1 MTHGRGRHGRRYYLQ
16 DVPLD
21 EARARYNQ
29 ALEAAGALRHAGSES
44 VLVQNALARITAA
57 PVWARRS
64 APHYDSAAMDGVA
77 VRSRD
82 TAGATETSPL
92 PLTLPDQARWVDTG
106 EPIPEGFDAV
116 IMVEVVQEVD
126 DTTIQ
131 ITAPV
136 PPYNHVRAIGEDIVA
151 SELLLPENHMLRPA
165 DLGACAAA
173 GVIELQV
180 RPKPRVAIIPT
191 GTELVDIGADPKPG
205 DIVEFNSLVL
215 GGMLNEWGAE
225 PVRFSPV
232 SDDPEKLQCAISTAV
247 EQCDLVLVNAGS
259 SAGAEDY
266 TAGLVEKLGELV
278 VHGVAIRP
286 GHPIVLGVVEG
297 KSVIGIPGY
306 PVSAAISCELF
317 VQPIIEAMLGREVI
331 PRQTAK
337 AVVTRRVQSP
347 MGEDEFLRVRLG
359 QVGDR
364 MVATPVQRGA
374 GVISSLVR
382 ADGLTL
388 IPRSVEGVE
397 AGSEVL
403 VQLLKPIEEVR
414 KTIVAIGSHD
424 MVLDLIASRLS
435 SKTGGPGLSSANV
448 GSMGGLLAIR
458 RGEAHIA
465 GTHLMDEETGEYN
478 VAFIERYI
486 PNREVA
492 LVYLV
497 ARTQGLMVKGGN
509 PQGISSLS
517 DLTRSDISF
526 VNRQRG
532 SGTRV
537 LLDFELRKM
546 GIDANKVRGYVREE
560 YTHLAVAA
568 AVSGGKADAGLGI
581 LPAAKAMG
589 LDFMPLFSEEYDLV
603 IPAEY
608 FESELLG
615 PMMDLIRTPKFQRQV
630 EALGGYDAT
639 KMGMLKMSIGGSH
652 SERLIV

>member
-435 SKTGGPGLSSANV
+435 RKAGGPGLSSANV

-492 LVYLV
+492 LVHLA
-497 ARTQGLMVKGGN
+497 ARTQGLMVKCGN

-517 DLTRSDISF
+517 DLIRSDISF

-639 KMGMLKMSIGGSH
+639 NMGVLKMFIGGSH
-652 SERLIV
+652 S

>member
-92 PLTLPDQARWVDTG
+92 SLTLPDQARWVDTG

-458 RGEAHIA
+458 RGESHIA

-492 LVYLV
+492 LVHLA
-497 ARTQGLMVKGGN
+497 ARTQGLMVKCGN

-517 DLTRSDISF
+517 DLIRSDISF

-546 GIDANKVRGYVREE
+546 GIDANKVRGYLREE